1 MLAAR
6 GEAQLSYLVMARPL
20 LLSLFAAT
28 LACSVSTVPRKPLP
42 SERPDETRP
51 LGAAVHYEH
60 GEDAPEISRVA
71 GAEGAVVILWP
82 RIVPKSEAPEAIELA
97 TRIQARLRM
106 MASNAGAKETDV
118 RPAPER
124 VCPRPSGCRGLSVGA
139 VLSIKDKAC
148 AVAIVVG
155 PAGPTNVELLP
166 LAGSF
171 EFKAASVPFREPP
184 ESFVTITEF
193 AKCEDLLGSLDKNE
207 VLPGQVKAEE
217 KLKAML

>member
-1 MLAAR
+1 MF
-6 GEAQLSYLVMARPL
+6 RPL
-20 LLSLFAAT
+20 LLSFVCAT

-51 LGAAVHYEH
+51 PGAPVHYEH
-60 GEDAPEISRVA
+60 AEDAPEISRAA

-82 RIVPKSEAPEAIELA
+82 RIVPKSDTPEALDLA
-97 TRIQARLRM
+97 TRLQSRLRL
-106 MASNAGAKETDV
+106 MASNAGAKEVDV

-124 VCPRPSGCRGLSVGA
+124 VCPRPSGCRGPSVGA

-148 AVAIVVG
+148 AVAIVLG
-155 PAGPTNVELLP
+155 PAGPSNVDLLP

-193 AKCEDLLGSLDKNE
+193 AKCDDLVGSLEKNE
-207 VLPGQVKAEE
+207 VLPGQAKAEE